1 MKIKHFFVLCCF
13 SLILVPIYV
22 GQIHAQAPKTT
33 KIAFA
38 SNRDGNWEIYL
49 MNPDGSQQERLTQ
62 NNARDFSP
70 VWSPDGEQIL
80 FVSDRDGGHDLYV
93 MDADGSQ
100 VQRVFKESA
109 LRIEPTWSPDGE
121 KIAFH
126 TKKPQWKPEWN
137 IQTATI
143 QGADVEE
150 VAVVVQ
156 QGGNPS
162 WSPDGNEIAFVD
174 DIDATRRIRILTL
187 SSNRVRTFLSHETPW
202 MYAPAWS
209 PSGDRLAF
217 TWLKWG
223 LGNGNALFVVDRDER
238 GLKQV
243 GKPSRVSL
251 GPAAWS
257 PEGDRLVY
265 SERADDDNLQI
276 LTVDVRTGTKKQ
288 LTHQGSN
295 MTAAW
300 FNPNNLPVAPQ
311 HHLLTTV
318 WGKMKVRD

>member
-1 MKIKHFFVLCCF
+1 MKSVRIFTLCCV
-13 SLILVPIYV
+13 SLAFIFVSVYPV
-22 GQIHAQAPKTT
+22 FARAPETE

-38 SNRDGNWEIYL
+38 SNRRGNWDIYI
-49 MNPDGSQQERLTQ
+49 MNPDGSQQEQLTQ
-62 NNARDFSP
+62 NGAVDHSP
-70 VWSPDGEQIL
+70 VWSPNGEQIL
-80 FVSDRDGGHDLYV
+80 FVSDRDGDHDLYV

-100 VQRVFKESA
+100 VQRIFQELA
-109 LRIEPTWSPDGE
+109 YRIEPTWSPDGE
-121 KIAFH
+121 RIAFH

-143 QGADVEE
+143 QGTDVEE

-162 WSPDGNEIAFVD
+162 WSPDGNEIAFVG
-174 DIDATRRIRILTL
+174 DINDTRRIRIVTL
-187 SSNRVRTFLSHETPW
+187 SSDRVRTFLSHETPW

-223 LGNGNALFVVDRDER
+223 LGNGNALFVADRDEN
-238 GLKQV
+238 GLKQI

-257 PEGDRLVY
+257 PEEDRLVY
-265 SERADDDNLQI
+265 SERANDDNLQI
-276 LTVDVRTGTKKQ
+276 VVVDVRTGAKRQ
-288 LTHQGSN
+288 LTHQNSN

-300 FNPNNLPVAPQ
+300 FDPKSLPVAPQ
-311 HHLLTTV
+311 SHLLTTT
-318 WGKMKVRD
+318 WGRIKK